1 MASREAAVA
10 HSDAPP
16 ACTLNAADRPGPH
29 SAVENTSSAELFTA
43 CMSGDTIR
51 QACGG
56 LTDDLLAAGIE
67 LPSVYLLVGDR
78 LRCFAARGYFQV
90 VDGFPRTAGVIAS
103 VVASGVPE
111 WIPDV
116 RQREDFIA
124 AVPNL
129 LGEAC
134 VPLVLEGQVVGVV
147 NAESMGL
154 LSPTAVP
161 LLQRAAATLATRIAQ
176 LGGMPQESL
185 MQRVA
190 RAAVELSSLDD
201 TAALESQAIALAME
215 LSEMSSAILVR
226 RSVTGLIVTAAGGPL
241 GDDLRMFTA
250 AELET
255 LAQWVSEGTSSHFS
269 GLDAPPAYD
278 FIHRA
283 GLRSLVVYPLIA
295 GGEHTGLLITADTEP
310 QAHLTN
316 IVEAL
321 ELVAAQVATGLR
333 ALEAFQEMRRR
344 AATDSLTGVGNF
356 GAFVGDLS
364 AALEAAAN
372 RLVTCVLLDV
382 DHFKAVNDSRGHL
395 VGDRLLQDVVEA
407 LCRAV
412 CAGDTVYR
420 LGGDELAVIASCADR
435 REAARLAHVLL
446 TAVRTTGATAS
457 LGYACATGAVPADLR
472 AQADK
477 ALYAAKRAGRDTVR
491 GSDDILPIDLH
502 DPK

>member
-1 MASREAAVA
+1 MTSTEVEVPD
-10 HSDAPP
+10 SDTSPGG
-16 ACTLNAADRPGPH
+16 TLDATDHPGLH
-29 SAVENTSSAELFTA
+29 TDVENSSGAKLFAA
-43 CMSGDTIR
+43 CLSGDTIR
-51 QACGG
+51 HACGG

-90 VDGFPRTAGVIAS
+90 VDGFPRTAGVIGS
-103 VVASGVPE
+103 VVASGVPV

-116 RQREDFIA
+116 REREDFIA

-134 VPLVLEGQVVGVV
+134 VPIVMDGQVVGAV
-147 NAESMGL
+147 NAESVGL
-154 LSPTAVP
+154 LSPTSLP
-161 LLQRAAATLATRIAQ
+161 LLQRAAAALATRIAQ

-190 RAAVELSSLDD
+190 RAAVELYSLEDP
-201 TAALESQAIALAME
+201 AALESQAIALAME
-215 LSEMSSAILVR
+215 LSEMSSAILAR
-226 RSVTGLIVTAAGGPL
+226 RSATELIVTAGGGPL
-241 GDDLRMFTA
+241 RDDLAMFTA

-255 LAQWVSEGTSSHFS
+255 IAQWVSEGTSSHFS
-269 GLDAPPAYD
+269 GLGAPPAYD
-278 FIHRA
+278 FLDRA
-283 GLRSLVVYPLIA
+283 GLRSLAVYPLIA

-321 ELVAAQVATGLR
+321 ELVAAQVATGLS

-344 AATDSLTGVGNF
+344 AATDPLTGVGNF
-356 GAFVGDLS
+356 RAFVGDLS
-364 AALEAAAN
+364 AALEEASD

-395 VGDRLLQDVVEA
+395 VGDRLLQDVVA
-407 LCRAV
+407 VLCRTV
-412 CAGDTVYR
+412 GAGDKVYR
-420 LGGDELAVIASCADR
+420 LGGDELAVIASCGDQQGAT
-435 REAARLAHVLL
+435 RLAQRLL

-457 LGYACATGAVPADLR
+457 AGFACATGAVPSDLR

-477 ALYAAKRAGRDTVR
+477 ALYAAKRAVRDTVR
-491 GSDDILPIDLH
+491 SSDDTLPVDWLE
-502 DPK
+502 PS